1 MNTHDDV
8 ANFMRAGDQQV
19 HDQVQPFNQ
28 QALLYGDLIREEFYE
43 LMYAM
48 RQMAFVEI
56 DDACADLKW
65 VIEGLCHSFGIPLQ
79 QVWDEVNRSNM
90 SKTVDG
96 KLIKREDGKILKPD
110 TYSPPDISK
119 VLSSRD

>member
-48 RQMAFVEI
+48 REMDIVEI
-56 DDACADLKW
+56 ADACADLKW
-65 VIEGLCHSFGIPLQ
+65 VIEGLCHSLGIPLQ